1 MSVVRYISD
10 LHLGHKNMAQHR
22 GFQDEFYHDE
32 FIIDNWNSTVKK
44 KDVTYILGD
53 ITMEKANYE
62 VLNRL
67 NGLKKVI
74 QGNHDLPQHTK
85 RLLEYVNWVG
95 AYYVQGH
102 FIFSHIPIH
111 PMELAGRFKY
121 NIHGHIHSNEVD
133 DLRYINVSA
142 EAIGYKPKT
151 LEELMNKI
159 KEQ

>member
-1 MSVVRYISD
+1 MSVVRYIAD

-95 AYYVQGH
+95 AYYVQGY

-111 PMELAGRFKY
+111 PMELTGRFKY

-133 DLRYINVSA
+133 DPRYINVSA

-159 KEQ
+159 KE